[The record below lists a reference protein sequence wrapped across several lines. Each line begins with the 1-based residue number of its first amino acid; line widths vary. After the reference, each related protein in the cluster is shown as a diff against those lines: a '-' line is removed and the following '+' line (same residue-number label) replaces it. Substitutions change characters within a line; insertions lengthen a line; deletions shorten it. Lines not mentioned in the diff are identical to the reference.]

1 MAIALVSQNDATG
14 ASTSPA
20 VTLSVTSGNL
30 LVFCWVTRNGTG
42 THNSL
47 ADSQTQTWTQAGTPV
62 AVDGYASVW
71 YCQNTFTGSLT
82 VTGTL
87 SGSDTWYVNLSEWSG
102 QHASSPYV
110 STDSHPFSTSTTHVF
125 GDTGISVTTGQLLIG
140 CASPLQHSSLP
151 TAPTFANGGATGSP
165 QAPNRT
171 YKGIGRK
178 RVRLRRDVWR
188 NSTRRPLASRRNM
201 WGRRQNIY
209 LSVGCADY
217 GDCNGRRTSHDHQ
230 SRDAVSEAAD

>member
-140 CASPLQHSSLP
+140 CATQGASITDEVFDGSFPFTALQFTNSTNVRQWWGYRIAAGTESNVQGNWTQTSSSAAGRMAKFDQASAGVTTEYVGP
-151 TAPTFANGGATGSP
+151 TTEYLLVSGMCG
-165 QAPNRT
+165 
-171 YKGIGRK
+171 
-178 RVRLRRDVWR
+178 LRR
-188 NSTRRPLASRRNM
+188 L
-201 WGRRQNIY
+201 
-209 LSVGCADY
+209 
-217 GDCNGRRTSHDHQ
+217 
-230 SRDAVSEAAD
+230 